1 MIEAANLCSKKESCG
16 SYLQQIKSMNERL
29 DDTCE
34 KALPYVDQSDPDYYK
49 RFEKTISKPYILPY
63 TRTKFDQALLS
74 TIRLGTK
81 SSYTEEKGDACY
93 SRIMGT
99 YSEKN
104 TGL

>member
-1 MIEAANLCSKKESCG
+1 
-16 SYLQQIKSMNERL
+16 MNERL

-74 TIRLGTK
+74 TIHVGTN
-81 SSYTEEKGDACY
+81 SDYTEDKGDVCY

-99 YSEKN
+99 YYEKN
-104 TGL
+104 GL